1 MAVPRINLTR
11 DQLLLFLQNQQQVKA
26 FEQMFSAIDPLYSGV
41 LGVENGGTGV
51 TTLTGIVKAS
61 GTTPFTAGQ
70 VSLATEVTGMLTV
83 PNGGT
88 GAATLTGIVK
98 GTGVGPLTAGVVDLV
113 TEVTGVLG
121 VSNGGTGGL
130 LPEANGGTGETTY
143 ANGELLIG
151 NAPGLA
157 KSTLTAGPNISITN
171 GPGNITIN
179 GPTGAS
185 GSFTTVDLKTVTVV
199 NGIITSIV

>member
-51 TTLTGIVKAS
+51 VTLTGVVKAS
-61 GTTPFTAGQ
+61 GTTPFTAGL

-98 GTGVGPLTAGVVDLV
+98 GTGVGPLTAGQVDLA
-113 TEVTGVLG
+113 TEVTG
-121 VSNGGTGGL
+121 T
-130 LPEANGGTGETTY
+130 LPEANGGTGETVY

-151 NAPGLA
+151 NAPGLSKA
-157 KSTLTAGPNISITN
+157 TLTAGPNISITN
-171 GPGNITIN
+171 AAGSVTIN
-179 GPTGAS
+179 GPAGAS